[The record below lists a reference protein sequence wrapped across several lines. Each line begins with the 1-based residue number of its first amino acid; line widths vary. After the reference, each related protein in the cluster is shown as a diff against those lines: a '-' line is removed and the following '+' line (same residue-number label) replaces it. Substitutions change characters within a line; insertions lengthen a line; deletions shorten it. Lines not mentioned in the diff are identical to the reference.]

1 MRNLIDFSCLRRPV
15 DNAALRLPALPQI
28 RKSSAIRNA
37 SLALFD
43 ATFPRNPTTQ
53 LANVSKAAN
62 APMVRDLA
70 QNISPP
76 ARRARMA
83 PRHIGLMIS
92 FVLCVLLPTA
102 VTSWYLW
109 ARAADQYASTL
120 GFSVRKEKVNSAI
133 ELLGGFSNLTGSSS
147 ADTDILYDYMH
158 SQKLVA
164 EIDATLDLRALW
176 SKPDDDPVFAY
187 AAPGSIETLVQYWSD
202 QVQVTYD
209 NATRLIEIR
218 VLAFDPADAQAIANQ
233 LFEKSTAMI
242 NQLNDAAQADALSF
256 ASGERDQAEARLQS
270 ARAAM
275 TAFRNQTQTI
285 DPASDLQS
293 QAGLLA
299 NLQSQLAEALID
311 SDMLAAST
319 QNSNARGTQAATRI
333 KVIENRIAAERA
345 KLGLGES
352 GATTQVYA
360 TMVGEYERLK
370 VDREFAETAYRA
382 SQMAY
387 EAAQVDA
394 RRQTLYLAAHISP
407 TLAETAQFPRRQ
419 VILGTVVMFLALAW
433 SIAAMVYYS
442 VRDRR

>member
-1 MRNLIDFSCLRRPV
+1 MLTLPLMQQPLARR
-15 DNAALRLPALPQI
+15 I
-28 RKSSAIRNA
+28 A

-43 ATFPRNPTTQ
+43 ASLARSNTTS
-53 LANVSKAAN
+53 LAKVSKAAIT
-62 APMVRDLA
+62 PLSHTLS
-70 QNISPP
+70 QNHLQP
-76 ARRARMA
+76 ARPARLA

-92 FVLCVLLPTA
+92 FVFCVLFPSA
-102 VTSWYLW
+102 VTGWYLW

-120 GFSVRKEKVNSAI
+120 GFSVRKEKVSSAI
-133 ELLGGFSNLTGSSS
+133 ELLGGFTNLTGSSS

-158 SQKLVA
+158 SQKLVS
-164 EIDATLDLRALW
+164 EIDARLDLRSLW
-176 SKPDDDPVFAY
+176 SKPDHDPIFAF
-187 AAPGSIETLVQYWSD
+187 AAPGSIETLREYWSN

-218 VLAFDPADAQAIANQ
+218 VLAFAPADAQAIATQ

-242 NQLNDAAQADALSF
+242 NRLNDAAQADALRF
-256 ASGERDQAEARLQS
+256 ALGERDKAEARLQA

-275 TAFRNQTQTI
+275 TAFRNKTQTI

-293 QAGLLA
+293 QAGLLG
-299 NLQSQLAEALID
+299 NLQSKLAEALID

-333 KVIENRIAAERA
+333 KVIEDRIAAERA
-345 KLGLGES
+345 KLGLGKT
-352 GATTQVYA
+352 GVATEVFA
-360 TMVGEYERLK
+360 TMVGDYERLS

-382 SQMAY
+382 SQMAF

-394 RRQTLYLAAHISP
+394 RRQTLYLAAHITP

-419 VILGTVVMFLALAW
+419 VILGTVVMFLFLAW